1 MAKKR
6 GPGSAFIYTTPSINQ
21 IEEKHS
27 LRNLK
32 SHGTFFTKSFY
43 I

>member
-1 MAKKR
+1 MTKKL

-32 SHGTFFTKSFY
+32 IQETFFTKSFY